1 MKKTIII
8 SAFVVVLLVVGFFLF
23 RNSVSNILREDIT
36 FESTLADSQIL
47 QPILDSYLSKENGS
61 RITYQFFNDKDYY
74 DNLYSR
80 LSSGSEELIPDVV
93 TIPDSQVL
101 RFQKYLSPL
110 TDNTMT
116 SDEYENT
123 FVGTADFELSGSNGS
138 YYAMPLE
145 IDGLMMIYNKDI
157 LSKAGITEIPQNWNE
172 LFSIT
177 KTINKQLSTGSY
189 TLGIGKLE
197 NASNTGNI
205 ILAMIQQNRGDLVN
219 IDGSINLKSDNT
231 ITAIKSFI
239 DLSRYGIDSN
249 IGKTDLELFKDGKLA
264 ILFANISSINE
275 IKNTN
280 ISYGVATLPQTIGGD
295 IIYSPQYKVAAVTS
309 KAKDKKAAWDFIKY
323 LTSNDSQK
331 EYLKI
336 LKEKNNKVGVSGRID
351 LFGSNSND
359 QFANL
364 IVKNENNYKIPKLI
378 KINDLKHEL
387 VMDVIKFNNG
397 ENSLLG
403 ILSESEK
410 ILYK

>member
-1 MKKTIII
+1 M
-8 SAFVVVLLVVGFFLF
+8 VVLLVVGFFLF
-23 RNSVSNILREDIT
+23 RNSVNNILREEIT
-36 FESTLADSQIL
+36 FETTLADSQIL
-47 QPILDSYLSKENGS
+47 QPILDSYLSEENGS
-61 RITYQFFNDKDYY
+61 RISYKYFSDKDYY

-80 LSSGSEELIPDVV
+80 LSSGSEASIPDVI

-101 RFQKYLSPL
+101 RFQKFLSPL

-116 SDEYENT
+116 ADEYENT
-123 FVGTADFELSGSNGS
+123 YVGTADFELSGSNGS

-157 LSKAGITEIPQNWNE
+157 FSKAGITDIPQNWND

-177 KTINKQLSTGSY
+177 KTINKQLPTGSY

-231 ITAIKSFI
+231 VNAIKSFI
-239 DLSRYGIDSN
+239 DLSRYGIDRN
-249 IGKTDLELFKDGKLA
+249 INQTDIELFKDGKLA
-264 ILFANISSINE
+264 IIFANNSSIND
-275 IKNTN
+275 IKNSN
-280 ISYGVATLPQTIGGD
+280 ISFGVTNLPQTIGGD

-309 KAKDKKAAWDFIKY
+309 KAKDKKAAWDFVKY
-323 LTSNDSQK
+323 LTSNKSQK
-331 EYLKI
+331 EYLKN
-336 LKEKNNKVGVSGRID
+336 LKEKNNQVGVSGRID
-351 LFGSNSND
+351 LFGSNTND

-378 KINDLKHEL
+378 KINELKEEL
-387 VMDVIKFNNG
+387 VMDIIKFDNG

-410 ILYK
+410 ILNK